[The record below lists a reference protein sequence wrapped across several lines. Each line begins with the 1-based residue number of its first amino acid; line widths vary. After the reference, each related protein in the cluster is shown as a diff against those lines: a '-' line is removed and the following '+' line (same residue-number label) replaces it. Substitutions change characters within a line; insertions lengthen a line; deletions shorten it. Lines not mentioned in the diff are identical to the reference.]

1 MNTYQAGALNDTIK
15 KEFSAREKWMRG
27 NMDLLERTGQLS
39 KFQKMLSQKG
49 ESINLG
55 HYDEEEESGGAKRPA
70 SRPASAAP
78 RVTGP
83 RPTSAAQY
91 QPQLNG
97 SFSASFVPDAYDPE
111 VTVVVLDCHKLWC
124 QRVRVVVL

>member
-27 NMDLLERTGQLS
+27 NMDLLERTGQLG

-55 HYDEEEESGGAKRPA
+55 HDDEDEGSGGAKRPA
-70 SRPASAAP
+70 SRQAGSRPASAAP
-78 RVTGP
+78 RVIGP
-83 RPTSAAQY
+83 LPSSAAQY

-111 VTVVVLDCHKLWC
+111 VTVMVSVK
-124 QRVRVVVL
+124 V